1 MESNGEERIYDDEID
16 LRDLF
21 SVIWRR
27 KWVLAGVVI
36 ASVFLAAGWALLTSS
51 TRTEML
57 LQLNFSGIDK
67 HEYPDQTSFEM
78 HDLISQDLLVEAAQA
93 IEHPERRAL
102 FLEKPRSF
110 IFVDPFIPVEVR
122 EKMKAMEREKQTYI
136 YLPNQFIIRFVESG
150 SGVFSHDER
159 KRVLLA
165 MKAAFEEKFLKD
177 HVHRNLVTV
186 NLSPE
191 MLEAYDY
198 MEVIEVFKTTLA
210 NYATF
215 LNDMIKSAG
224 IYRSPQTGL
233 SFVDI
238 LDSVENI
245 RKIDLYEAESIIKVS
260 LETKQ
265 KDALLKKYQYRLLT
279 LEKEMQKKQQEA
291 ASARALLDEVW
302 KQEKVGQPLE
312 IGKSGQSVPQIVMDG
327 SVLEKLSAK
336 EYKAALLQRVLDA
349 EVTANSLA
357 VDKKFLE
364 KDMSI
369 LQGRDR
375 QGAVPGLPVEFVE
388 ASLED
393 IRKGIVSL
401 GGKINELSAEYLT
414 KRYSNISKARRD
426 PVTDRQ
432 YRLSPVKAGVLSSVA
447 GLFLGILIVF
457 MVEFV
462 VNIRAGRGD
471 LRKEQQ

>member
-1 MESNGEERIYDDEID
+1 M
-16 LRDLF
+16 
-21 SVIWRR
+21 
-27 KWVLAGVVI
+27 
-36 ASVFLAAGWALLTSS
+36 
-51 TRTEML
+51 
-57 LQLNFSGIDK
+57 
-67 HEYPDQTSFEM
+67 
-78 HDLISQDLLVEAAQA
+78 
-93 IEHPERRAL
+93 
-102 FLEKPRSF
+102 
-110 IFVDPFIPVEVR
+110 
-122 EKMKAMEREKQTYI
+122 
-136 YLPNQFIIRFVESG
+136 
-150 SGVFSHDER
+150 FSHDER

-165 MKAAFEEKFLKD
+165 MKTAFEEKFMKD
-177 HVHRNLVTV
+177 HVYRNLVTV
-186 NLSPE
+186 NMPPE
-191 MLEAYDY
+191 MLDAYDY
-198 MEVIEVFKTTLA
+198 MEVIEVFKTSLA
-210 NYATF
+210 SYATF
-215 LNDMIKSAG
+215 LNNMIKSAG
-224 IYRSPQTGL
+224 TYRSPQTGL

-312 IGKSGQSVPQIVMDG
+312 IGKSGQSAPQIVMDG

-349 EVTANSLA
+349 EVAANSLA

-375 QGAVPGLPVEFVE
+375 QGTVPGLPVEFVE

-393 IRKGIVSL
+393 IRKSIVTL
-401 GGKINELSAEYLT
+401 GGKINELSAEYLAKKYSKVT
-414 KRYSNISKARRD
+414 KVHRS
-426 PVTDRQ
+426 PVTDTQ
-432 YRLSPVKAGVLSSVA
+432 YRLNPVKAGVLSVVA
-447 GLFLGILIVF
+447 GLFLGIFIVF